1 MRRNRL
7 ILLIWLDTKPHYI
20 GLANVR
26 KIFSMEDDLDPVSIH
41 TPVPGSCYQYQFISK
56 RRSESTR
63 QRKTFLHSSHSVQFV
78 FFLVLALTF

>member
-26 KIFSMEDDLDPVSIH
+26 KIFSMEDDLDPVSNYPS
-41 TPVPGSCYQYQFISK
+41 TLQFQVHATNIN
-56 RRSESTR
+56 
-63 QRKTFLHSSHSVQFV
+63 L
-78 FFLVLALTF
+78 